1 MQMELGQT
9 YHIYNHA
16 NGTENIFPEEENY
29 RFFLQQYEKYLVDV
43 VDTYAY
49 CLMPNH
55 FHLLVG
61 VKGDSDL
68 AGFQNLP
75 GLSSTNLGHSSRNPA
90 IKAFSDFFNSY
101 TKAFNKRFERR
112 GSLFVK
118 HFKRTPIL
126 DEKQWQEAFLY
137 IHLNPIKHGF
147 VKEIQD
153 WKWSSWH
160 AYQQPEKPSNL
171 NRNYYLN
178 FFDGPS
184 HIQEMMETKK
194 EWLSNKEY
202 E

>member
-1 MQMELGQT
+1 MEPGQT
-9 YHIYNHA
+9 YHIFNHA
-16 NGTENIFPEEENY
+16 NGDENIFREDENY
-29 RFFLQQYEKYLVDV
+29 RFFLKQYSKYLGDV

-61 VKGDSDL
+61 VKVDSDL
-68 AGFQNLP
+68 AGFRNLP
-75 GLSSTNLGHSSRNPA
+75 GLSSAKLGHPSNSQV

-101 TKAFNKRFERR
+101 TKAFNKRFERK

-118 HFKRTPIL
+118 HFKKIPIL
-126 DEKQWQEAFLY
+126 DEQQWQETFLY

-147 VKEIQD
+147 VKNHQE

-160 AYQQPEKPSNL
+160 GYQQPEKPSNL
-171 NRNYYLN
+171 DRIFYLN
-178 FFDGPS
+178 FFDGPR
-184 HIQEMMETKK
+184 HLQEMIESKK
-194 EWLSNKEY
+194 EWLMTKEY